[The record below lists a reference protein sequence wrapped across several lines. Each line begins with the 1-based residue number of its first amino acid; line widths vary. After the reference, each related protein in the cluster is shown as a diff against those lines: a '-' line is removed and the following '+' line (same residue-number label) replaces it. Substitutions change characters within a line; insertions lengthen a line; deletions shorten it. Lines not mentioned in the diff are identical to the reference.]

1 MAASEENPIKSTFT
15 PPAWLLQKAKEN
27 AARLGYR
34 SDALS
39 KELQDIRANPEEA
52 AKKAKE
58 HAAKMGVDAAAVRKI
73 MAAQNPRPFMKIE
86 ELSLDERRSASAEA
100 EVMPSHEADIQMELD
115 EMSTSEQASPAP
127 ILDRRTASVE
137 QEPIPSMEVDIQA
150 STERS
155 VMQQGTSAPKSRS
168 TSSSAP
174 ESDQSREVVMQP
186 TVSPPPIAGLP
197 ISKLQKPSVKSSP
210 SKRRDVQVEKR
221 DDRRAKK
228 EVARVK
234 QAKALIKKSASK
246 SLSPTT
252 ESPAVSTSAFAAVQ
266 KAVRTKALSKSASK
280 SASPAAASP
289 TIAETSAAGAARE
302 AAAIPGPMEVDHSPS
317 LFVGAVDRYPVPTSL
332 PKWCTDIK
340 DTGFNMKRLDKK
352 RPQSLAS
359 LESLKNCI
367 GRCEVEMKR
376 VKLNALYEELRDHVH
391 KAEFLNEDLSLMPFV
406 LKKARILSPENGL
419 PRIFKETANFP
430 SDLKADSYWLY
441 NRWCKEDFAQDIL
454 RGIVTVKGKDRNGDR
469 IDTVYRTKFPTNAKY
484 HGTGDLVLGQWWP
497 TQLCTVRDGAHG
509 TPQGG
514 IYGDKEEGAYSIVLS
529 GGGYHDKDDGD
540 IIQYSGTD
548 GKNFTPTD
556 VTLAMMKSKDTGKDI
571 RVIRSGQLHKKNPY
585 RPTLGLRYD
594 GLYTVKDFELVDKEK
609 QIHRFLLERCPGQEA
624 IRCGDHAAERPTRY
638 EIMEYERN
646 KEKWV

>member
-1 MAASEENPIKSTFT
+1 MAASEEKPIKSTFT

-27 AARLGYR
+27 AARLGYD

-39 KELQDIRANPEEA
+39 KELRGIRANPEEA

-58 HAAKMGVDAAAVRKI
+58 HATKMGVDATAVRMI
-73 MAAQNPRPFMKIE
+73 MAAQNPRPFMKME
-86 ELSLDERRSASAEA
+86 DLSLDGRRSASAEA
-100 EVMPSHEADIQMELD
+100 EVLPSHEADIQMELD
-115 EMSTSEQASPAP
+115 GMSTSEQASPP
-127 ILDRRTASVE
+127 PRLDRRTASAE
-137 QEPIPSMEVDIQA
+137 QEPILSSEVDVQA
-150 STERS
+150 SIERS
-155 VMQQGTSAPKSRS
+155 VMQQATSAPKSRS
-168 TSSSAP
+168 ASSSAS
-174 ESDQSREVVMQP
+174 ESDQPREVVMQP
-186 TVSPPPIAGLP
+186 TVSAPAPPISGSP
-197 ISKLQKPSVKSSP
+197 ISKQQKLSVKSSP

-234 QAKALIKKSASK
+234 QAKALIKKSVSK

-280 SASPAAASP
+280 SASPATDSP
-289 TIAETSAAGAARE
+289 TIAETPDAMDIDR
-302 AAAIPGPMEVDHSPS
+302 SPS
-317 LFVGAVDRYPVPTSL
+317 LFVAREDPYPVPTAL
-332 PKWCTDIK
+332 PKWCTNIK
-340 DTGFNMKRLDKK
+340 DTGFNMLRLAKK

-376 VKLNALYEELRDHVH
+376 AKLHALYEELRDHVH
-391 KAEFLNEDLSLMPFV
+391 KAEFLNEDLHLMPFV

-419 PRIFKETANFP
+419 PRIFKDDADFP

-469 IDTVYRTKFPTNAKY
+469 LDTAYRARFLADAKVYGAN
-484 HGTGDLVLGQWWP
+484 GLVLGQWWP

-509 TPQGG
+509 AAQGG
-514 IYGDKEEGAYSIVLS
+514 IFGNKEKGAYSIVLS
-529 GGGYHDKDDGD
+529 GGGYHDNDDGD
-540 IIQYSGTD
+540 VIEYSGTE

-556 VTLAMMKSKDTGKDI
+556 NTLSMIRSAELKNEI
-571 RVIRSGQLHKKNPY
+571 RVIRSSQLLKKNPY
-585 RPTLGLRYD
+585 RPQVGLRYD
-594 GLYTVKDFELVDKEK
+594 GLYKIEGVPEPIDKKK
-609 QIHRFLLERCPGQEA
+609 QTYRFTLHRSPGQDA
-624 IRCGDHAAERPTRY
+624 IRCGDNAARRPTIY
-638 EIMEYERN
+638 EIREYERN